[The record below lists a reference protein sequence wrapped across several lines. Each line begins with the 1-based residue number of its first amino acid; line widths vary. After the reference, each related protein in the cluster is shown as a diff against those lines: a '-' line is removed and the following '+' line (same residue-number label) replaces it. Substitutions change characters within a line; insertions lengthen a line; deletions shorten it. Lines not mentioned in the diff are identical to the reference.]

1 MAGAAPA
8 GPAGGLLVGL
18 PLAAATLAI
27 LTGWIRGGRL
37 VGWLPV
43 VGVAVLLVDLL
54 AAGGIGF
61 PGVAGTLWL
70 LLAIGLFGQPVRQWR
85 GWVAWGGLAVA
96 ILLAGACYL
105 TAYRPVLGC
114 QAELQMAEREPE
126 RAIEHLAAAA
136 AADRFSPEPWQRLA
150 AIELGDWIPRAG
162 SDSFN
167 RFESAMT
174 HANRLAPNSASSW
187 LAAGDAYSQAA
198 SALDGRRQSLRSE
211 VLGKAVAADRRAV
224 SLYPNSGQYRAK
236 LAEALLAV
244 GDMAAFRREA
254 RTALEL
260 DRETPHLDKKLPD
273 DVRNR
278 LTRSLGPGPS
288 F

>member
-1 MAGAAPA
+1 MA
-8 GPAGGLLVGL
+8 
-18 PLAAATLAI
+18 
-27 LTGWIRGGRL
+27 RL
-37 VGWLPV
+37 GSL
-43 VGVAVLLVDLL
+43 
-54 AAGGIGF
+54 
-61 PGVAGTLWL
+61 
-70 LLAIGLFGQPVRQWR
+70 
-85 GWVAWGGLAVA
+85 GGLAVA

-150 AIELGDWIPRAG
+150 AIELGDWIRAPG

-224 SLYPNSGQYRAK
+224 SLYPNS
-236 LAEALLAV
+236 
-244 GDMAAFRREA
+244 A
-254 RTALEL
+254 R
-260 DRETPHLDKKLPD
+260 
-273 DVRNR
+273 
-278 LTRSLGPGPS
+278 LGPRWPRPCWRSATWQLSVARPELPCNWTGKPPTS
-288 F
+288 TKNCPTTSATV